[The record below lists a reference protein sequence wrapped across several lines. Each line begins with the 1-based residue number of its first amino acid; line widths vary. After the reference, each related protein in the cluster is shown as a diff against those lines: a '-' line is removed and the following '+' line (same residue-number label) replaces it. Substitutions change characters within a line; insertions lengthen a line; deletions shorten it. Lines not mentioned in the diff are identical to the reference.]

1 MCTWARRLKRPGRSW
16 DCGLHFLHRCVWA
29 CSWHRTDTEHRLLD
43 SANDDVKF
51 EANSQGFPRVG
62 EPLGRFNSSKVAA
75 PEVPDATVNYA
86 E

>member
-1 MCTWARRLKRPGRSW
+1 MACISYTGVS
-16 DCGLHFLHRCVWA
+16 GLVA
-29 CSWHRTDTEHRLLD
+29 GTEQTQSTGLLE

-75 PEVPDATVNYA
+75 PKVPDATVNYA